1 MRFYIGATIAI
12 VGIILLALGN
22 ITAIGEF
29 VYNSIKTD
37 LSFLT
42 ILWESIKTWFL
53 VNIVGWVLIVVG
65 LIIRGDN

>member
-29 VYNSIKTD
+29 VYNLIKTD

-53 VNIVGWVLIVVG
+53 VNIVGGAL
-65 LIIRGDN
+65 LIIGLLIRAGK

>member
-1 MRFYIGATIAI
+1 MRFYTGAAIAI
-12 VGIILLALGN
+12 IGIILLALGN

-29 VYNSIKTD
+29 VYNLVKTD

-53 VNIVGWVLIVVG
+53 VNISGGVLLVIG
-65 LIIRGDN
+65 LIIRGDK